1 MRYQNAA
8 ELLPAELLE
17 ALQGYL
23 DGGYLYIPR
32 RAEHRRA
39 WGERTRR
46 KEETLA
52 RNRAIFRDYTAGL
65 GVDELSARYFLAPKS
80 IQRILTLGPPGPA
93 GAIVLRR
100 SEARSGAAF
109 LRYRLCGCLR
119 AARSATMGAKARQD
133 THEPIQPSHRPRGGR
148 HEPAGRRAPRGPHP
162 PLPAVRPAAP
172 AER

>member
-52 RNRAIFRDYTAGL
+52 RVKAAIAK
-65 GVDELSARYFLAPKS
+65 LSA
-80 IQRILTLGPPGPA
+80 
-93 GAIVLRR
+93 
-100 SEARSGAAF
+100 
-109 LRYRLCGCLR
+109 
-119 AARSATMGAKARQD
+119 
-133 THEPIQPSHRPRGGR
+133 
-148 HEPAGRRAPRGPHP
+148 
-162 PLPAVRPAAP
+162 
-172 AER
+172 

>member
-23 DGGYLYIPR
+23 DGGYLYIP
-32 RAEHRRA
+32 RA

-80 IQRILTLGPPGPA
+80 IQRILTLG
-93 GAIVLRR
+93 RR
-100 SEARSGAAF
+100 G
-109 LRYRLCGCLR
+109 LL
-119 AARSATMGAKARQD
+119 
-133 THEPIQPSHRPRGGR
+133 EP
-148 HEPAGRRAPRGPHP
+148 
-162 PLPAVRPAAP
+162 
-172 AER
+172 

>member
-17 ALQGYL
+17 SLQGYL

-80 IQRILTLGPPGPA
+80 IQRILTLG
-93 GAIVLRR
+93 RR
-100 SEARSGAAF
+100 G
-109 LRYRLCGCLR
+109 LL
-119 AARSATMGAKARQD
+119 
-133 THEPIQPSHRPRGGR
+133 EP
-148 HEPAGRRAPRGPHP
+148 
-162 PLPAVRPAAP
+162 
-172 AER
+172 